1 MHREDAKSFHL
12 DNGAPIP
19 MRFHSTRNHD
29 HGDDRKSKV
38 EPESN
43 NKQPQSPPESND
55 EQSQHEPESNEKQSK
70 PGLRSYENQS
80 KHEPAAETPTHDRR
94 GSYATQLQRASKVAL
109 QRVKQNTLLANSGW
123 AEPLTAAPA
132 AISVLAFII
141 KTAASKKVA
150 GLPVSSRDV
159 FDEKGVEKVGKL
171 PSPYFHTNLL
181 HCSDLGRSAFL
192 EAQKRMSKINSTAFS
207 LMEDG
212 GQVGYLIELLEDPE
226 DAKMNLKP
234 AMQELKAQAE
244 KCGNEVAQI
253 QKKFE
258 YWHLVINHLGT
269 NALDIHTKTVEE
281 QSKVGD
287 KKADAE
293 KDERKYDVEKA
304 KAVGEIKEI
313 ERQLN
318 IASDRAS
325 RAQDELDRV
334 LSMPPIMEPS
344 YFADAREASS
354 LAPSTAVPEY
364 SHGIVKKGYAWAFG
378 HTESMRRSEEEYANS
393 HRMRQKAAQ
402 DEYLEKERARRERL
416 RSEARERLAEA
427 RSNEAK
433 LYGEYDRVAKDLSD
447 SQQRL
452 CDAKH
457 NLAKASS
464 DLKRLGNRE
473 LELVS
478 AKNLQDKLEDEIM
491 SILQESTQK
500 LGMLKDQL
508 ARLVIF
514 FSTVETIIAEKA
526 LGDVESFLKKI
537 ETSADIQGDEVHGLE
552 LRGATKRQV
561 LATALQIQGQ
571 FSSIA
576 DISSAYVKISDSC
589 ILPAIS
595 KMEQLALTKDE
606 NWNVES
612 EKFNGWCEQAIS
624 DIDAVFR
631 GTQDNMGPNMAKR
644 IGMLSN
650 LAIEAARENEEFEG
664 TP

>member
-12 DNGAPIP
+12 DDGDPIP
-19 MRFHSTRNHD
+19 MRFHSTRNRD
-29 HGDDRKSKV
+29 HGDDTKSKV

-43 NKQPQSPPESND
+43 GKQPNAPPESND
-55 EQSQHEPESNEKQSK
+55 EQSRPEPDSNEKQSK
-70 PGLRSYENQS
+70 PGHESYEKQS
-80 KHEPAAETPTHDRR
+80 KYEPAAEASTHDRR
-94 GSYATQLQRASKVAL
+94 GRYAKQLQRASKDAL
-109 QRVKQNTLLANSGW
+109 QRVKQNTLLVNSGW

-132 AISVLAFII
+132 AISVLAFIM

-159 FDEKGVEKVGKL
+159 FDEKGIEKVGKL

-212 GQVGYLIELLEDPE
+212 GQLGYLIELLEDPE
-226 DAKMNLKP
+226 DAKRNLKP

-244 KCGNEVAQI
+244 KCGHEVAHI

-269 NALDIHTKTVEE
+269 NALDILAKTVEE

-287 KKADAE
+287 EKADAE
-293 KDERKYDVEKA
+293 KDERKYDDEKA
-304 KAVGEIKEI
+304 KAVVEIKEI
-313 ERQLN
+313 EQQLN
-318 IASDRAS
+318 MASDRVS
-325 RAQDELDRV
+325 RAQDELDRI
-334 LSMPPIMEPS
+334 LSMPPIMEQS
-344 YFADAREASS
+344 YFADAREASL

-364 SHGIVKKGYAWAFG
+364 GHGFVKKGYAWAFG
-378 HTESMRRSEEEYANS
+378 ATDSMRRSEEEHANS

-416 RSEARERLAEA
+416 KSEARERLAEA

-433 LYGEYDRVAKDLSD
+433 LCGEYDRVAKYLSD
-447 SQQRL
+447 SHQRL

-473 LELVS
+473 LEL
-478 AKNLQDKLEDEIM
+478 DEIM

-500 LGMLKDQL
+500 LGMLKNQL

-514 FSTVETIIAEKA
+514 FSTVETIIAKKA
-526 LGDVESFLKKI
+526 LGDVESFLRKI
-537 ETSADIQGDEVHGLE
+537 ETNADVQGDEVHGLD
-552 LRGATKRQV
+552 LRGATKRTV

-606 NWNVES
+606 NWDVES
-612 EKFNGWCEQAIS
+612 EKFNEWCEQAIS

-631 GTQDNMGPNMAKR
+631 GTQDNMGPNMARR
-644 IGMLSN
+644 IGMLST
-650 LAIEAARENEEFEG
+650 LAIEAARENEEFDDA
-664 TP
+664 P